1 MGQSFT
7 QKILARGAGKASV
20 EVSEIVD
27 VTPDVVMSHDNTAAI
42 SATFKRI
49 GVDRV
54 DDPKRHVVVLD
65 HCVPAAG
72 EKYAQNHQTIRAF
85 VAEQGIPNF
94 YDVERGICH
103 QVLPEEGHVRPGA
116 LIVGSDSH
124 TTTYGALGAF
134 AAGIGRSEA
143 AAIMA
148 IGRIWLRV
156 PETMQVRVN
165 GAFGPRV
172 GAKDLI
178 LELIGDLGADGGL
191 YQAVEFVG
199 PAIET
204 MAVDDRL
211 TICNMT
217 AEMGAKNG
225 YMLPDEQTRSWLEA
239 HGVSDFEPVFSDP
252 DTVYAR
258 VLNYDVSTL
267 GPRVAAPHTVDNV
280 HPVEELAGTPIQQA
294 LLGTCTNGRL
304 IDLQRAA
311 ALLKG
316 KHIHRNVR
324 MLVFPASVHVYRDAM
339 RDGTLM
345 TLSEAGAVI
354 MNPGCG
360 PCLGAHEGILAPG
373 EACIS
378 TANRNFRGRMG
389 SREAEVY
396 LASPETV
403 AASALRG
410 AIADP
415 RALSHES

>member
-7 QKILARGAGKASV
+7 QKILARGAGKSSV

-42 SATFKRI
+42 AATFQRI
-49 GVDRV
+49 GVDKV
-54 DDPKRHVVVLD
+54 DDPRRHVIVLD

-72 EKYAQNHQTIRAF
+72 EKYAQNHKSIREF
-85 VAEQGIPNF
+85 VAAQGITSF
-94 YDVERGICH
+94 YDIHQGICH
-103 QVLPEEGHVRPGA
+103 QILPERGHVRPGA

-134 AAGIGRSEA
+134 AAGIGRSET

-148 IGRIWLRV
+148 IGKIWLRV
-156 PETMQVRVN
+156 PETMLVRVS
-165 GAFGPRV
+165 GVFPLRV
-172 GAKDLI
+172 VPKDFI
-178 LELIGDLGADGGL
+178 LRLIGDLGADGGL
-191 YQAVEFVG
+191 YQAVEFKG
-199 PAIET
+199 DAIES
-204 MAVDDRL
+204 MEVDDRMTL
-211 TICNMT
+211 CNMT

-225 YMLPDEQTRSWLEA
+225 YVTVDDKTRAWLHA
-239 HGVSDFEPVFSDP
+239 HGVSEYQPVYSDP
-252 DTVYAR
+252 DTRYAR
-258 VLNYDVSTL
+258 AFDYEVSEL
-267 GPRVAAPHTVDNV
+267 APQVAAPHTVDNV
-280 HPVEELAGTPIQQA
+280 HPVTEVAGTKVQQA

-304 IDLQRAA
+304 SDLQQAA
-311 ALLKG
+311 ALLQG
-316 KHIHRNVR
+316 RSIHASVR
-324 MLVFPASVHVYRDAM
+324 LLVFPASAQVYRDAM

-389 SREAEVY
+389 SREAAVF
-396 LASPETV
+396 LGSPATV
-403 AASALRG
+403 AASALTG
-410 AIADP
+410 VITDP
-415 RALSHES
+415 RTI